1 MQMITDDELN
11 KLVNDAFEAGKKTAL
26 KGGIRANVTLN
37 KKDQVIHV
45 TNHGSN
51 ATIIMDKK

>member
-1 MQMITDDELN
+1 MQMITDEQLN
-11 KLVNDAFEAGKKTAL
+11 KFIREAFLLGKKAAL